1 MITIIS
7 ICTDCTHTDTRNHLF
22 SFLLERNMAPFQVGM
37 DLHSN
42 KKQKKKK
49 YLAVA
54 VAGVDRKWVKAISSR
69 LANQTGAA
77 VDDDIQEIR
86 R

>member
-1 MITIIS
+1 
-7 ICTDCTHTDTRNHLF
+7 
-22 SFLLERNMAPFQVGM
+22 MAPFQVGM

-42 KKQKKKK
+42 KKQKKKKKKKK

-69 LANQTGAA
+69 LANRTGAA

>member
-1 MITIIS
+1 
-7 ICTDCTHTDTRNHLF
+7 
-22 SFLLERNMAPFQVGM
+22 MAPFQVGM

-42 KKQKKKK
+42 KKQKKKKKKK